1 MNHGN
6 ETAVT
11 RIFSEPILSAV
22 SWATDT
28 DVSAIWLNRVQNKGA
43 IVSYDS
49 DGNSTIV
56 SVGKR
61 RSN

>member
-1 MNHGN
+1 MTVQMFHF
-6 ETAVT
+6 
-11 RIFSEPILSAV
+11 REPILSGV

-49 DGNSTIV
+49 DGNSTTV
-56 SVGKR
+56 SYEKKK
-61 RSN
+61 NY